1 MRGMTMRDRG
11 MTKAQLRVGSGK
23 GVTIADEHFFEM
35 AGSRDF
41 YVYVTPRTKAKGYD
55 ALKAAMLA
63 QGYAVS
69 VADEAPMLPAKGYR
83 AVKITTTTTETIADE
98 ALRQAH
104 RWAHQRNYLHSFFK
118 PYKTH

>member
-1 MRGMTMRDRG
+1 MRDRG

-41 YVYVTPRTKAKGYD
+41 YVYVAPRTKAKGYD
-55 ALKAAMLA
+55 ALKASMES
-63 QGYAVS
+63 QGYAGS
-69 VADEAPMLPAKGYR
+69 GADEGPMLPAKGYR
-83 AVKITTTTTETIADE
+83 AVKITTTTSDTIADE

>member
-11 MTKAQLRVGSGK
+11 MTKAQLREGSGR
-23 GVTIADEHFFEM
+23 GTAIADEHFFEM

-41 YVYVTPRTKAKGYD
+41 YVYVAPRTKAKGYD
-55 ALKAAMLA
+55 ALKASMLA

-69 VADEAPMLPAKGYR
+69 VADDAPMLPAKGYK
-83 AVKITTTTTETIADE
+83 AVKITTTTSDTITDD

-118 PYKTH
+118 PYKTP

>member
-1 MRGMTMRDRG
+1 
-11 MTKAQLRVGSGK
+11 MTKAQLRIGSGR
-23 GVTIADEHFFEM
+23 GAAVADEHFYEM

-41 YVYVTPRTKAKGYD
+41 YVYVAPRTKAKGYD
-55 ALKAAMLA
+55 ALKAAMVA

-69 VADEAPMLPAKGYR
+69 VADEGPMLPAKGYK
-83 AVKITTTTTETIADE
+83 AVKITTTTTDTIADG

-118 PYKTH
+118 PYKTP

>member
-11 MTKAQLRVGSGK
+11 MTKAQLREGSGK
-23 GVTIADEHFFEM
+23 GIAIADEHFFEM

-41 YVYVTPRTKAKGYD
+41 YVYVAPRTKAKGYD
-55 ALKAAMLA
+55 ALKASMLA

-69 VADEAPMLPAKGYR
+69 VADDAPMLPAKGYK
-83 AVKITTTTTETIADE
+83 AVKITTTTTDTIADD

-118 PYKTH
+118 PYKTP

>member
-1 MRGMTMRDRG
+1 MRERG
-11 MTKAQLRVGSGK
+11 MTKAQLREGSGK
-23 GVTIADEHFFEM
+23 GTAIADEHFFEM

-55 ALKAAMLA
+55 VLKASMER
-63 QGYAVS
+63 QGYVVS
-69 VADEAPMLPAKGYR
+69 VADDAPMLPAKGYR
-83 AVKITTTTTETIADE
+83 AVKITTARTPTIADD

-118 PYKTH
+118 PYKTS

>member
-11 MTKAQLRVGSGK
+11 MTKAQLRIGSGK
-23 GVTIADEHFFEM
+23 GVAIADEHFYEM

-55 ALKAAMLA
+55 ALKAAMESE
-63 QGYAVS
+63 GYAVS
-69 VADEAPMLPAKGYR
+69 VSDEAPMLPARGYK
-83 AVKITTTTTETIADE
+83 AVKITTTTTDRIADE
-98 ALRQAH
+98 PLRQAH

-118 PYKTH
+118 PYKTP